1 MSPVRVAEVRR
12 LVQSP
17 VDHRHTHLSVRD
29 IAQSMRARRD
39 QHDRPTFGPI
49 RRSTVAR
56 IIKKA
61 LRLRPLTRQ
70 SVHALN
76 DRQQAA
82 RLVACRRW
90 LQVRSFFVRFQNN
103 HPLQV
108 EKSGPAPRNA
118 DELEVRIQA
127 AWAALPLAYIR
138 NAIDAQ
144 PRRIQMVIDNG
155 GGNIAKWAG

>member
-1 MSPVRVAEVRR
+1 VSCLQLVNFEQFLKVAGQKNVEKRKPCMSPVRVAEVRR

-17 VDHRHTHLSVRD
+17 VDRRHTHLSVRD
-29 IAQSMRARRD
+29 IAHSMRARRD

-49 RRSTVAR
+49 RRSTVGR

-61 LRLRPLTRQ
+61 LLLKPLTRQ

-90 LQVRSFFVRFQNN
+90 QQVRGPDTHRLVHSDEKVSHCHATSAVKHTHSNSG
-103 HPLQV
+103 V
-108 EKSGPAPRNA
+108 EN
-118 DELEVRIQA
+118 
-127 AWAALPLAYIR
+127 
-138 NAIDAQ
+138 DATKFTQ
-144 PRRIQMVIDNG
+144 
-155 GGNIAKWAG
+155 